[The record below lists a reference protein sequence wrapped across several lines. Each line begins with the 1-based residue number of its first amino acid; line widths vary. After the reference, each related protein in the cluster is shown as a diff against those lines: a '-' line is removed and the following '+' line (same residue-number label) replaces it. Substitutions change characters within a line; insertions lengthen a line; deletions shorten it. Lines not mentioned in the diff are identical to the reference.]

1 MSTII
6 GFNLS
11 AFTHKHVTN
20 DPLYKVRVEFSWS
33 SMTLGGTGNDPEF
46 LNLNCM
52 PPGTSSTWTNDIEDI
67 TGDNTANPDMFQSG
81 NNHPNVSASADGSIG
96 WSHMYYNI
104 ENLPEYATERTYR
117 ITWGTNSGNLW
128 APPLGTTKEITVMV
142 HGKVDFRDE
151 DDYLQPPPTDEAPG
165 LVRYFDEP
173 PITAEYMAN
182 ATGTSVGGTVWK
194 IKHKF
199 IGCHINTPG
208 APQLTNNNPST
219 NFLLFSHHNSHT
231 FNGGTADNPKRTP
244 RLVFYSEEITDDK
257 NSFVDH
263 KHNPNAMAS
272 YQAGYTGGGTS
283 PTTYGAGDHSVQI
296 GSTIHPITRYESQ
309 WVQEDAGT
317 LDDDFYHSYHKAPVG
332 SVADTHIKQIIFLE
346 SWPGSG
352 FPTAFRS
359 STAGN
364 DDYQDM
370 LVKMQ
375 NSGTTVGIDHYNLPV
390 FGFSNLTWHA
400 SGYNPCVGT
409 TLAFSSQ
416 GVNPETSYQANDGDA
431 WVAVTGGSTPYTYSW
446 TQGAGTS
453 GTILGTGLSL
463 NNLAPGTYNCEVTD
477 AVGCTINTNK
487 TVDAAVAGCI
497 FQTELQDTAVSG
509 SCGEVNLQ
517 GSILNMVTGGE
528 YLWAYTNPSGT
539 DVLTGDETNT
549 ITSVNNIDS
558 TTDYGLWTFTVT
570 ANGGAFGSTVC
581 SVSSTVAIVQTVSP
595 SLTMSSTNATSYGGS
610 DGTATASVTGGT
622 SPYTYLWSNGGTT
635 FQITNLSAGTYS
647 VEIQDANGCKSDKTV
662 TVTEPKQVFPG
673 VTGLDVCFNLY
684 TNKFHFTDNQNY
696 NALGVFLPYKIAI
709 TVKLI
714 NNSST
719 LHTGNLASPDIFI
732 DSDMASSRTYD
743 ATTKYGT
750 NTSLATFSGTLKND
764 IYEITFDWN
773 FQGTT
778 SVDATH
784 TIQLNGLSI
793 KTFDALSIDSSMSH
807 NCNDDIVNS
816 IDSTNYSINGIPYT
830 FTRAHKLYGPT
841 GYSLPSPVLSSSA
854 SALNYTGLEIGFWNN
869 SIITDITWD
878 YPGTSIYQEYC
889 IIDKITG
896 SEQEEVDC
904 YVDPCVALSQCIEKI
919 RSKLHIAEC
928 NCDENDI
935 KKYRH
940 ILKRV
945 GHLLAMFNIT
955 NSCSGIVTDYMLLY
969 DVINLTDCGCDCDC
983 PGGCQGTNA

>member
-1 MSTII
+1 MPTYI
-6 GFNLS
+6 GFNIT
-11 AFTHKHVTN
+11 AFSHRWFVN
-20 DPLYKVRVEFSWS
+20 DPLHRQRVEFSWS
-33 SMTLGGTGNDPEF
+33 SMTMGGVSNSPQFHNLALFVGGNYS
-46 LNLNCM
+46 N
-52 PPGTSSTWTNDIEDI
+52 SIEDV
-67 TGDNTANPDMFQSG
+67 TGDNATNPQMFDG
-81 NNHPNVSASADGSIG
+81 GTNVPNVFSTDDHASS
-96 WSHMYYNI
+96 SHMHYAL
-104 ENLPEYATERTYR
+104 EDLPLVATERTYR
-117 ITWGTNSGNLW
+117 ITFGNSQNPANPAQGTV
-128 APPLGTTKEITVMV
+128 KEITVMV
-142 HGKVDFRDE
+142 HGQQDFEDSDGNTFGPTNTPMDE
-151 DDYLQPPPTDEAPG
+151 SPG
-165 LVRYFDEP
+165 LQIYRDNP
-173 PITAEYMAN
+173 PIKAEFLSS
-182 ATGTSVGGTVWK
+182 ATNSPAGGGVVWR
-194 IKHKF
+194 IRHKF
-199 IGCHINTPG
+199 IGTTI
-208 APQLTNNNPST
+208 AQLTAVNST
-219 NFLLFSHHNSHT
+219 VGTSNLTTFSGHALNSHS
-231 FNGGTADNPKRTP
+231 GGTTDNPTRTP
-244 RLVFYSEEITDDK
+244 KLIFYSEETLDSK

-263 KHNPNAMAS
+263 KHIPNAMAS
-272 YQAGYTGGGTS
+272 YQSGYTGGGS
-283 PTTYGAGDHSVQI
+283 NPTTFGPSTHSVQVGTGI
-296 GSTIHPITRYESQ
+296 FPITRYESK
-309 WVQEDAGT
+309 WVQQDAGT
-317 LDDDFYHSYHKAPVG
+317 LSDDFYHSYFKAPIGIVG
-332 SVADTHIKQIIFLE
+332 ETHVKQIITME
-346 SWPGSG
+346 SWPGSS
-352 FPTAFRS
+352 FPSAFRASSSGNDTYSQMFSRIATTAFLDS
-359 STAGN
+359 NKIPT
-364 DDYQDM
+364 
-370 LVKMQ
+370 
-375 NSGTTVGIDHYNLPV
+375 
-390 FGFSNLTWHA
+390 FGFSNLTWHRG
-400 SGYNPCVGT
+400 GYDPCDAT
-409 TLAFSSQ
+409 TLALNSSQ
-416 GVNPETSYQANDGDA
+416 VNHETSFGANDGNA
-431 WVAVTGGSTPYTYSW
+431 WVNITGGQTPYTYAW
-446 TQGAGTS
+446 S
-453 GTILGTGLSL
+453 GPSPATAVIGTGFSKY
-463 NNLAPGTYNCEVTD
+463 NLAPGTYTCLIKDDMGCELTVT
-477 AVGCTINTNK
+477 K
-487 TVDAAVAGCI
+487 TVQSAVAGCT
-497 FQTELQDTAVSG
+497 FGTELQDTMVYN

-528 YLWAYTNPSGT
+528 YLWAYTDPSGT
-539 DVLTGDETNT
+539 DVLTGDETDT

-570 ANGGAFGSTVC
+570 ANGGAFGATVC
-581 SVSSTVAIVQTVSP
+581 SVYSTVAIVQTVSP
-595 SLTMSSTNATSYGGS
+595 SLTISSTNATSYGGS

-635 FQITNLSAGTYS
+635 YQITNLSAGTYS

-662 TVTEPKQVFPG
+662 TVTEPKQVFPA

-714 NNSST
+714 NDNST
-719 LHTGNLASPDIFI
+719 LHTGSLSSPDIFI

-743 ATTKYGT
+743 ETTKYGT

-778 SVDATH
+778 TVDATY

-889 IIDKITG
+889 IIDKIIG

-955 NSCSGIVTDYMLLY
+955 NNCSGIVTDYMLLY

-983 PGGCQGTNA
+983 AGGCQGMNS